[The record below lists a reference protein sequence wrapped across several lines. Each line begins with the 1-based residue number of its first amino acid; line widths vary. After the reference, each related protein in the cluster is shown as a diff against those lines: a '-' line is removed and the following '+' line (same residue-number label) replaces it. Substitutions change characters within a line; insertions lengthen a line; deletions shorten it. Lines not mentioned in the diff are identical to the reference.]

1 MAGLSTLG
9 AVHTAIALVGF
20 GAGVAA
26 LLRDYEIRFD
36 NAIGK
41 FYSAMT
47 FVAAFTG
54 LFIFNHGGFGPPQVL
69 SILTILTL
77 LVAALASTTQLFG
90 RASGH
95 VEMVG
100 FTTTILFHLIPAFTE
115 SLIRLPVGAPWLAS
129 PEAPEFKAIYGALFV
144 LYGIGLTLQLR
155 WFNASRIPV
164 GDGLIR
170 PGSGAGA

>member
-41 FYSAMT
+41 FYTAMT

-69 SILTILTL
+69 SILTIITL

-90 RASGH
+90 RASSY
-95 VEMVG
+95 VELVS
-100 FTTTILFHLIPAFTE
+100 FTTTLLFHLIPAFTE
-115 SLIRLPVGAPWLAS
+115 SLIRLPVGAPGLAT
-129 PEAPEFKAIYGALFV
+129 PDAPEFKAIYGALFV
-144 LYGIGLTLQLR
+144 LYGIGLALQLR
-155 WFNASRIPV
+155 WFNASRRTLVP
-164 GDGLIR
+164 
-170 PGSGAGA
+170 A